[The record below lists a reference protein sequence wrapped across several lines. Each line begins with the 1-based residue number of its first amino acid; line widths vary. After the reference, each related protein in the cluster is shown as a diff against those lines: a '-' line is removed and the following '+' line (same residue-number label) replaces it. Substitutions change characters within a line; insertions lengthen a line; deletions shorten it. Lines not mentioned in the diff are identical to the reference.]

1 MKHIALIITFV
12 AFCLALPT
20 FAQQKKKVS
29 TATTQT
35 AEQLIQHYKFSE
47 AARVLQREIDVAR
60 STGKATTRL
69 EADLKR
75 ANLGA
80 DMLRGTE
87 KVEFIDSIKVGR
99 NEVLNHIHLS
109 AESGRFVMMSEE
121 TENFSN
127 QKLSFGKCGHINELN
142 NRIIFSLMDSLNN
155 VKNLYNAYRS
165 GQHWGTPSP
174 LDGMQNTFA
183 DQDFPF
189 MMPDGV
195 TLYYAAQGNE
205 SLGGYDIFVTRYNA
219 ETKQYLKAEN
229 IGMPFNS
236 PANDYLL
243 AIDEQNN
250 LGWLVTDRNQK
261 ADSVCIYVFIPSS
274 TREVYDLNNAN
285 IKNITQVAQLHSI
298 AETQK
303 DKKIVTEA
311 KKRLKKLLTSDI
323 QTTTNTAR
331 IYIINDQTV
340 YTKLNQFKSES
351 AQRIAL
357 QADKVLDKI
366 TILKSKQDNIMR
378 SFAQGK
384 RTSQKVQELTYI
396 NQTLAKLQEQYHTLC
411 KNMRKAELQ

>member
-12 AFCLALPT
+12 AFCFALPIS
-20 FAQQKKKVS
+20 AQQKKKVS

-35 AEQLIQHYKFSE
+35 TEQLIQHYKFNE
-47 AARVLQREIDVAR
+47 AARILQREIDMAR
-60 STGKATTRL
+60 STGKVTTRL

-87 KVEFIDSIKVGR
+87 KVEFVDSIKVGR
-99 NEVLNHIHLS
+99 DEVLNHIHLS
-109 AESGRFVMMSEE
+109 AESGKFVMMNEE
-121 TENFSN
+121 ADHFSN
-127 QKLSFGKCGHINELN
+127 QELPFGKCGHINELN
-142 NRIIFSLMDSLNN
+142 SRIIFSLMDSVNN
-155 VKNLYNAYRS
+155 VKNLYNSYRS
-165 GQHWGTPSP
+165 GQYWGTPSP
-174 LDGMQNTFA
+174 LDGMQNVLA

-274 TREVYDLNNAN
+274 TREVYDLNTAN
-285 IKNITQVAQLHSI
+285 LKHVTQVAQLHSI
-298 AETQK
+298 AETQDNK
-303 DKKIVTEA
+303 ENVTKA
-311 KKRLKKLLTSDI
+311 KKRLAKLLSNDAQATI
-323 QTTTNTAR
+323 NKAR
-331 IYIINDQTV
+331 LYIINDQIV
-340 YTKLNQFKSES
+340 YTQLSQFKSKN
-351 AQRIAL
+351 AQRIAQ
-357 QADKVLDKI
+357 QADQVIDKI
-366 TILKSKQDNIMR
+366 ADLKAKQDKIMR
-378 SFAQGK
+378 NFAQGK
-384 RTSQKVQELTYI
+384 RTSQKVQDLI
-396 NQTLAKLQEQYHTLC
+396 NINKNLAKLQEQYNTLC